1 MKRNSLKVLSTLG
14 MLGLAGVALVS
25 CGKKDDTSTP
35 TPTPEPTETPA
46 YDPAELRVLINHYLE
61 L

>member
-25 CGKKDDTSTP
+25 CGKKD
-35 TPTPEPTETPA
+35 E
-46 YDPAELRVLINHYLE
+46 Y
-61 L
+61 